1 MVVFGVDVQ
10 FPSEK
15 TFQQLVDSEVCE
27 NVQLRDILP
36 PLQAVLWKAHDSY
49 CTLQLVT
56 RLEEFL
62 SLRFDRARVFL
73 TFPVKLLSCMGS
85 PLLSSVDNGRSTC

>member
-36 PLQAVLWKAHDSY
+36 PLQAVL
-49 CTLQLVT
+49 
-56 RLEEFL
+56 
-62 SLRFDRARVFL
+62 
-73 TFPVKLLSCMGS
+73 
-85 PLLSSVDNGRSTC
+85 